1 MNLRDRVVR
10 LDRVAANQLRPHP
23 ENWRTHPDQQVAALD
38 AILGDIGFAG
48 AVIARELNDGS
59 LQIIDGHARAVSAG
73 TAEVPVLVTDLDET
87 EARMVLATYDPI
99 GAMAESNGE
108 VLTALL
114 DELPPVDDEALDD
127 LLASLDPSGFDL
139 DTTYEPPPKTEQ
151 IKTVILRLTT
161 AQHET
166 MRSTVERLVEG
177 GQADH
182 PDNAHKWSN
191 ALWWLCDK
199 HR

>member
-48 AVIARELNDGS
+48 AVIARELDDGS
-59 LQIIDGHARAVSAG
+59 LQIIDGHARAERMG
-73 TAEVPVLVTDLDET
+73 DQKVPVLVTDLDET
-87 EARMVLATYDPI
+87 EARTVLATYDPI

-108 VLTALL
+108 VLSGLL
-114 DELPPVDDEALDD
+114 DKLAPVDDEALND

-151 IKTVILRLTT
+151 IKTVILSLTT
-161 AQHET
+161 AQHEM